1 MQESRLSA
9 SPVSMSD
16 YDCVETYADW
26 IQLLGDIYGEQDTA
40 NEIIAEGR
48 SVAERD
54 QSGNFHYR

>member
-1 MQESRLSA
+1 MYDNAGIPAVGFS
-9 SPVSMSD
+9 VSMSD

-48 SVAERD
+48 S
-54 QSGNFHYR
+54 GC